1 MPFLHKALP
10 VTYNKPIPTIVKEF
24 PYNLQL
30 IRKRIIP
37 TIKRAHTP
45 GAGPLTKPKNPNLL
59 SNSRYGRCFHY
70 LLPLPPSCNQVI
82 IVFNQP
88 VYKSYGGAIG

>member
-37 TIKRAHTP
+37 TIKKSPHP
-45 GAGPLTKPKNPNLL
+45 
-59 SNSRYGRCFHY
+59 RCR
-70 LLPLPPSCNQVI
+70 P
-82 IVFNQP
+82 FNQT
-88 VYKSYGGAIG
+88 